1 MSGSGQASFRAPS
14 ALSAPTGDQPLTNTD
29 GRPTFYMLQWMQRI
43 QSYLGQPT
51 DPPAGYYTVTEQLD
65 NLAAEVAIATYMRQS
80 GTSGSG
86 ASITGAE
93 AIEAAAKAGLSA
105 GAALPPSAGS
115 IARYR
120 AQIWYGNGQ

>member
-51 DPPAGYYTVTEQLD
+51 DPPAGYYTITEQL
-65 NLAAEVAIATYMRQS
+65 NGLASDVAAATFAGSAAQPSSGLTTRQ
-80 GTSGSG
+80 
-86 ASITGAE
+86 
-93 AIEAAAKAGLSA
+93 AIEAAAKVGNAPASSAAPSA
-105 GAALPPSAGS
+105 GA
-115 IARYR
+115 IAAYR
-120 AQIWYGNGQ
+120 AQIWFAAGQG